1 MSARTWN
8 LLSKYIFIPLD
19 YKVFIYHLNSCVLLI
34 GLANKMKAADFV
46 NTANAIPSII
56 VN

>member
-1 MSARTWN
+1 MSVRTWN

-19 YKVFIYHLNSCVLLI
+19 YKVFVYDLNSCVLLI